1 MNGKL
6 SSASLSVVLFDF
18 QLSALP
24 CLVLLV
30 QRQRDVMLSKFTCS
44 CLGPCHVLRS
54 YCNTDLHPEH
64 RHLSQLEAIKLY
76 LKGKEPLLQCEYT
89 CPRHLLCTGGGCS
102 VSVHACP
109 APPVPSAREA
119 VLWRG
124 LPDTEI
130 QPGISFLWEQ
140 ATGGHAHHGDVWP
153 VCCMACG
160 WRRAGT
166 VGIASAGPSPDQ
178 RVGAAGASWAG
189 GAGPWPS
196 QGSASQCGGSH

>member
-1 MNGKL
+1 M
-6 SSASLSVVLFDF
+6 
-18 QLSALP
+18 
-24 CLVLLV
+24 
-30 QRQRDVMLSKFTCS
+30 
-44 CLGPCHVLRS
+44 
-54 YCNTDLHPEH
+54 
-64 RHLSQLEAIKLY
+64 
-76 LKGKEPLLQCEYT
+76 
-89 CPRHLLCTGGGCS
+89 
-102 VSVHACP
+102 SVHACP

-196 QGSASQCGGSH
+196 QGSASQCGGSHRTTTAALWELPGGSPSPKPDLHQTISFSGCALVEEGSDGHRVSRTLCLLSPLG